1 MPVSTRAV
9 PMLSRRGALVLP
21 AVVGGLG
28 ALAACSGSPSS
39 APTSSGDPTGT
50 DSTASTPTAP
60 ATTALQRVTNA
71 IEGNTLDLEV
81 GPLVRVDESSSI
93 LLIHVERPEDD
104 PNQDTYCSPG
114 LTWVGNYLDEDYGTQ
129 PLRIIDSENS
139 RVWIPTHTDFSSDS
153 VKPGGSLDL
162 RIAFGGID
170 ADISTV
176 TVLLSTTGFFQVPV
190 VNLDAA
196 PDLDAQTI
204 LAEAEPNSVFA
215 APIPLERYTEAVDG
229 SGSGLTTDKN
239 VTVTISGDVTFE
251 VDSSDLTS
259 EADAL
264 LGDTSDTIAGYPDGG
279 SLTIT
284 GHTDDVNDD
293 DYNQDL
299 SERRAQAV
307 SDRLGEL
314 TDLSAWEVTVSGKG
328 EKEPRV
334 QGTDD
339 AARAANRRVEIV
351 ITPTGGTAGTLNA
364 PAATVSVPKPDGPSA
379 PGPDGVSIPDPN
391 GDGGDLTITLE
402 RVTRRGGLLLGELV
416 LTGGEGETGVSAE
429 QALTDSSGWGLNN
442 ARGESGGL
450 SSASAASGVTLLSG
464 GSYVF
469 PVDYLPPDRESHRPL
484 AELSLTGS
492 LNEGQVMR
500 VCIAWP
506 DTGEDTVIVD
516 RPADTD
522 VNPLPW
528 RLTDVPVVEG

>member
-1 MPVSTRAV
+1 MPVPVRPA
-9 PMLSRRGALVLP
+9 PLLSRRGALVLP
-21 AVVGGLG
+21 VVGGLG
-28 ALAACSGSPSS
+28 VLAACSGSPSS
-39 APTSSGDPTGT
+39 APTSSGDPTAT
-50 DSTASTPTAP
+50 DSPASTPTAP
-60 ATTALQRVTNA
+60 ATTSLQRVTDVL
-71 IEGNTLDLEV
+71 EGNTLDVEV

-114 LTWVGNYLDEDYGTQ
+114 FTWVGNYLDEDNGTQ

-229 SGSGLTTDKN
+229 SGSGLSTDKD

-251 VDSSDLTS
+251 VDSSDLTG

-264 LGDTSDTIAGYPDGG
+264 LSDTADTIAGYPDGG
-279 SLTIT
+279 NLTIT

-293 DYNQDL
+293 DYNQGL

-314 TDLSAWEVTVSGKG
+314 TDLSAWEVTVAGKG

-351 ITPTGGTAGTLNA
+351 ITPTGGTTSTLNA
-364 PAATVSVPKPDGPSA
+364 PAATSSVPEPEGPSA
-379 PGPDGVSIPDPN
+379 PGPDGVTIPDP
-391 GDGGDLTITLE
+391 DGGSSSLTITLE
-402 RVTRRGGLLLGELV
+402 QVTRRGGLLFGELV
-416 LTGGEGETGVSAE
+416 LTGSGEGDGPSPKQVLIDE
-429 QALTDSSGWGLNN
+429 SGWGTNN
-442 ARGESGGL
+442 ARGESGGV
-450 SSASAASGVTLLSG
+450 SSYAAASGVTLLSG

-484 AELSLTGS
+484 AELNVVGS
-492 LNEGQVMR
+492 LKEGQVMR

-516 RPADTD
+516 RPADAD

-528 RLTDVPVVEG
+528 RLTDVPVIDG

>member
-9 PMLSRRGALVLP
+9 PVLSRRGALTLP

-28 ALAACSGSPSS
+28 ALAACSGSPTSDPTD
-39 APTSSGDPTGT
+39 ADDATSSGTA
-50 DSTASTPTAP
+50 ASTPAAQ
-60 ATTALQRVTNA
+60 ATTSLQRVTDVL
-71 IEGNTLDLEV
+71 EGNTLDVEV

-114 LTWVGNYLDEDYGTQ
+114 VTWVGNYLDEDYGTQ
-129 PLRIIDSENS
+129 PLRIVDPEGS
-139 RVWIPTHTDFSSDS
+139 RVWLSTHTDYSSDS
-153 VKPGGSLDL
+153 IKPGESVDL
-162 RIAFGGID
+162 QIVCGAVD
-170 ADISTV
+170 AEVSTV
-176 TVLLSTTGFFQVPV
+176 TVLLATTGFFQVSV
-190 VNLDAA
+190 VDLDTV
-196 PDLDAQTI
+196 PDLDAQAI
-204 LAEAEPNSVFA
+204 LAEAKPNAELA
-215 APIPLERYTEAVDG
+215 APIALERYTEAVDG
-229 SGSGLTTDKN
+229 SGTGLTTAKD

-251 VDSSDLTS
+251 VDSSDLTLD
-259 EADAL
+259 ADAL
-264 LGDTSDTIAGYPDGG
+264 LGDTADTIAEYPDGG
-279 SLTIT
+279 TLTIT

-293 DYNQDL
+293 DYNQGL

-314 TDLSAWEVTVSGKG
+314 TDLSAWEVAVSGKG
-328 EKEPRV
+328 EKEPRE

-364 PAATVSVPKPDGPSA
+364 PAATASVPKPEGPSA
-379 PGPDGVSIPDPN
+379 PGPDGVTIPDP
-391 GDGGDLTITLE
+391 DGEGSDLTITLE

-429 QALTDSSGWGLNN
+429 QALTDGSGWGLNN

-492 LNEGQVMR
+492 LNAGQVMR

-516 RPADTD
+516 RPADTE